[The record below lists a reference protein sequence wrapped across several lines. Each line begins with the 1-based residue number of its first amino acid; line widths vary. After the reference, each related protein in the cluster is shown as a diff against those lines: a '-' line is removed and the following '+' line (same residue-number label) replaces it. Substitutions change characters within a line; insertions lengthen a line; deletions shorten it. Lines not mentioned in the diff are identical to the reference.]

1 MSNPVTTIGPAV
13 DPVTVP
19 AVGEDPWVA
28 DLADPDS
35 HPYCQS
41 TVVATDYRCEHIP
54 KYYAQIEVWSYPV
67 ANPRWE
73 GKLCNNCLTG
83 WLEWAAF
90 HPEGIKVVSVNPIV
104 TGD

>member
-1 MSNPVTTIGPAV
+1 MV
-13 DPVTVP
+13 DTVHADP
-19 AVGEDPWVA
+19 SAADTSTLPDTSEDPWVA

-41 TVVATDYRCEHIP
+41 TVEATEHPCETTP
-54 KYYAQIEVWSYPV
+54 KYYAQIEVWCHPV

-83 WLEWAAF
+83 WLEWAALN
-90 HPEGIKVVSVNPIV
+90 PEGIRVVSVHPIV
-104 TGD
+104 AGD

>member
-1 MSNPVTTIGPAV
+1 MSSPVTTAVPAV

-28 DLADPDS
+28 DLDGESAHDN
-35 HPYCQS
+35 CQS
-41 TVVATDYRCEHIP
+41 TVGFSNRICDGSPRW
-54 KYYAQIEVWSYPV
+54 YAQLEVWEYDV

-73 GKLCNNCLTG
+73 GKLCDPCLAG
-83 WLEWAAF
+83 WREWAAED
-90 HPEGIKVVSVNPIV
+90 PEAIRVVSVNPVI